1 MDQLPDRLPQPAKG
15 PYSAA
20 CKLGSYRCPLCYTE
34 WSLNQPYGR
43 HIIGQACQVR
53 HVIYKTRSI
62 RHFFFQHWVKD
73 MRNWTHTKD
82 AGNKGHRKKRKT
94 RPTGL
99 IVTNASIRQVELPGP
114 VKKKGE
120 EDDEAKILRYVTVTP
135 ATAKR
140 DSSVRMGKVPL
151 DAQIRCGFLVFS
163 QFSPLN
169 SNGDTPRPT
178 MHFAYCKIPTLSIQ
192 SLPLKV
198 V

>member
-1 MDQLPDRLPQPAKG
+1 
-15 PYSAA
+15 
-20 CKLGSYRCPLCYTE
+20 
-34 WSLNQPYGR
+34 
-43 HIIGQACQVR
+43 
-53 HVIYKTRSI
+53 
-62 RHFFFQHWVKD
+62 
-73 MRNWTHTKD
+73 MRNWTHTED

-99 IVTNASIRQVELPGP
+99 MVTNASIRQVELPGP

-169 SNGDTPRPT
+169 SSGDTPRPQV
-178 MHFAYCKIPTLSIQ
+178 ASLALLCRS
-192 SLPLKV
+192 SLPSDCPASLPGVKEGLEYYHSLYSPYNRTV
-198 V
+198 QARLFATLR